1 MLDALKVGEFLKRKE
16 FYIQEELKDHIVKF
30 RTDADVAYF
39 VNLGDIHWGLC
50 NKELFEKTFKF
61 LMSIPNLYVGI
72 GGDAGNGAT
81 KLGKSDVTEEWSVG
95 DKQVYDLAEILKPF
109 ADRVLYIIEGNHWAG
124 RRKHEV
130 YFTPE
135 KMLATLIGKPEIYK
149 EEFCFLYFNV
159 GKNCFVHFVQHM
171 SPKRDGVWDWINADV
186 TWREHHHQRYSKE
199 RVVIEHNKFEKIPI
213 PKICYEVWGGTFQV
227 YPSYAKE
234 RGYRVGV
241 PGCYVCEMRKSNK
254 KKDLFLWTDDE
265 FIRIM
270 EKS

>member
-1 MLDALKVGEFLKRKE
+1 MKRKE
-16 FYIQEELKDHIVKF
+16 TYIQEDLKKHIVTF
-30 RTDADVAYF
+30 RTGADVAYF

-50 NKELFEKTFKF
+50 NRELFEKTFNY
-61 LMSIPNLYVGI
+61 LMTIPNLYVGI

-95 DKQVYDLAEILKPF
+95 DKQVYDLAEILKPH
-109 ADRVLYIIEGNHWAG
+109 ADRILYIIEGNHWAG
-124 RRKHEV
+124 RRKHDV

-159 GKNCFVHFVQHM
+159 GKNCFVHFVQHQ

-186 TWREHHHQRYSKE
+186 TWREHHHQRYIKE
-199 RVVIEHNKFEKIPI
+199 KVIIEHNKFEKMPV
-213 PKICYEVWGGTFQV
+213 PKTVYEVWSGTFQI

-234 RGYRVGV
+234 HGYRVGV
-241 PGCYVCEMRKSNK
+241 PGCYICEMHKKRN
-254 KKDLFLWTDDE
+254 KKDLFLWTDEE
-265 FIRIM
+265 FYRIKG
-270 EKS
+270 E

>member
-1 MLDALKVGEFLKRKE
+1 
-16 FYIQEELKDHIVKF
+16 
-30 RTDADVAYF
+30 
-39 VNLGDIHWGLC
+39 
-50 NKELFEKTFKF
+50 
-61 LMSIPNLYVGI
+61 
-72 GGDAGNGAT
+72 
-81 KLGKSDVTEEWSVG
+81 
-95 DKQVYDLAEILKPF
+95 
-109 ADRVLYIIEGNHWAG
+109 
-124 RRKHEV
+124 
-130 YFTPE
+130 
-135 KMLATLIGKPEIYK
+135 MLATLIGKPEIYK

-159 GKNCFVHFVQHM
+159 GKNCFVNFVQHM

-199 RVVIEHNKFEKIPI
+199 RVVIEHNKFEKIPV

-234 RGYRVGV
+234 HGYRVGV

-265 FIRIM
+265 FVRIM

>member
-1 MLDALKVGEFLKRKE
+1 MKRKE

-30 RTDADVAYF
+30 RVDSEVAYF

-50 NKELFEKTFKF
+50 NRELFEKTFKF

-95 DKQVYDLAEILKPF
+95 DKQVYDLAEILKPY
-109 ADRVLYIIEGNHWAG
+109 ADRILYIIEGNHWAG

-135 KMLATLIGKPEIYK
+135 KMLATLIGKAEIYK

-199 RVVIEHNKFEKIPI
+199 RVVIEHNKFEKIPV
-213 PKICYEVWGGTFQV
+213 PNICDEVWGGTFQV

-234 RGYRVGV
+234 H
-241 PGCYVCEMRKSNK
+241 
-254 KKDLFLWTDDE
+254 D
-265 FIRIM
+265 
-270 EKS
+270 

>member
-1 MLDALKVGEFLKRKE
+1 MKRKE

-30 RTDADVAYF
+30 RVDSEVAYF

-50 NKELFEKTFKF
+50 NRELFEKTFKF

-95 DKQVYDLAEILKPF
+95 DKQVYDLAEILKPY
-109 ADRVLYIIEGNHWAG
+109 ADRLLYIIEGNHWAG
-124 RRKHEV
+124 RRKHEF
-130 YFTPE
+130 YFTAE

-171 SPKRDGVWDWINADV
+171 SPKKDGVWDWINADV

-199 RVVIEHNKFEKIPI
+199 RVVIEHNKFEKIPV

-234 RGYRVGV
+234 HGYRVGV

-265 FIRIM
+265 FVRIM

>member
-1 MLDALKVGEFLKRKE
+1 MKSKE
-16 FYIQEELKDHIVKF
+16 KYIEEELKNHTVKF

-50 NKELFEKTFKF
+50 NKELFEGTFKY

-81 KLGKSDVTEEWSVG
+81 RTSKSDPLEEWSTG
-95 DKQVYDLAEILKPF
+95 DNQIYELAEILKPY
-109 ADRVLYIIEGNHWAG
+109 ADRILYIIEGNHWAG
-124 RRKHEV
+124 RNKHET

-135 KMLATLIGKPEIYK
+135 KMLATLIGKPEIFK

-199 RVVIEHNKFEKIPI
+199 KVILEHNKFEKKPVA
-213 PKICYEVWGGTFQV
+213 KIVYEVWGGTFQG
-227 YPSYAKE
+227 YPSYAKYH
-234 RGYRVGV
+234 GFRVGV
-241 PGCYVCEMRKSNK
+241 SGCYICEMHKNRK
-254 KKDLFLWTDDE
+254 KKDLFLWTDEE
-265 FIRIM
+265 FVRLM
-270 EKS
+270 EEK

>member
-1 MLDALKVGEFLKRKE
+1 MKRKE

-30 RTDADVAYF
+30 RVDSEVAYF

-50 NKELFEKTFKF
+50 NRELFEKTFKF

-95 DKQVYDLAEILKPF
+95 DKQVYDLAEILKPY
-109 ADRVLYIIEGNHWAG
+109 ADRILYLIAGTHWAG

-159 GKNCFVHFVQHM
+159 GKNCFVHFVQKKKK
-171 SPKRDGVWDWINADV
+171 KRDGVWDWINADV

-199 RVVIEHNKFEKIPI
+199 RVVIEHNKFEKIPV

-234 RGYRVGV
+234 HGYRVGV

-265 FIRIM
+265 FVRIM

>member
-1 MLDALKVGEFLKRKE
+1 M
-16 FYIQEELKDHIVKF
+16 
-30 RTDADVAYF
+30 
-39 VNLGDIHWGLC
+39 
-50 NKELFEKTFKF
+50 
-61 LMSIPNLYVGI
+61 
-72 GGDAGNGAT
+72 
-81 KLGKSDVTEEWSVG
+81 
-95 DKQVYDLAEILKPF
+95 AEILKPY
-109 ADRVLYIIEGNHWAG
+109 ADRILYIIEGNHWAG

-149 EEFCFLYFNV
+149 EEFCFLYVNV

-199 RVVIEHNKFEKIPI
+199 RVVIEHNKFEKIPV

-234 RGYRVGV
+234 HGYRVGV

-265 FIRIM
+265 FVRIM

>member
-1 MLDALKVGEFLKRKE
+1 MKRKE

-30 RTDADVAYF
+30 RVDSDVAYF

-50 NKELFEKTFKF
+50 NRELFEKTFKF

-95 DKQVYDLAEILKPF
+95 DKQVYDLAEILKPY
-109 ADRVLYIIEGNHWAG
+109 ADRILYIIEGNHWAG

-199 RVVIEHNKFEKIPI
+199 RVVIEHNKFEKIPV
-213 PKICYEVWGGTFQV
+213 PKI
-227 YPSYAKE
+227 
-234 RGYRVGV
+234 
-241 PGCYVCEMRKSNK
+241 
-254 KKDLFLWTDDE
+254 
-265 FIRIM
+265 
-270 EKS
+270 

>member
-1 MLDALKVGEFLKRKE
+1 MKRKE

-30 RTDADVAYF
+30 RVDSEVAYF

-50 NKELFEKTFKF
+50 NRELFEKTFKF

-95 DKQVYDLAEILKPF
+95 DKQVYDLAEILKPY
-109 ADRVLYIIEGNHWAG
+109 ADRILYIIEGNHWAG

-199 RVVIEHNKFEKIPI
+199 RVVIEHNKFEKIPV

-234 RGYRVGV
+234 HGYRVGV

-254 KKDLFLWTDDE
+254 KKDLFLLIDDE
-265 FIRIM
+265 FVRIM
-270 EKS
+270 EKI